1 MIVPREQAQ
10 RRPPVRASD
19 RVHQAQGMV
28 SVQAGCSL
36 EAALALMQATAR
48 ETDNT
53 LDEVADE
60 VISRRLRYD

>member
-1 MIVPREQAQ
+1 VSKRNGA
-10 RRPPVRASD
+10 RPSGHSD

-28 SVQAGCSL
+28 SVQAGCSVD
-36 EAALALMQATAR
+36 EALALMQATAR
-48 ETDNT
+48 ETGNT